1 MLTKDETAK
10 KLNRAFSVSINADV
24 HRNILLE
31 VIMDVLIDIRD
42 VLSKNNEPIYEEK
55 KSSSNL

>member
-1 MLTKDETAK
+1 MLTKAETAK
-10 KLNRAFSVSINADV
+10 KLNRAFSVSENADV

-31 VIMDVLIDIRD
+31 AIMDVLIDIRD